1 MQYYYCGTGGACLSK
16 DHITARLEPE
26 ENAALDQAVERK
38 IAKNRGDAIRQAVR
52 GFAKRHKIPLVP
64 A

>member
-1 MQYYYCGTGGACLSK
+1 MSK

-26 ENAALDQAVERK
+26 ENAALDKAVEMK

-52 GFAKRHKIPLVP
+52 DFAKRKKIPLVP
-64 A
+64 V